1 MPSTKPSKINRKEPM
16 PQMAANMAT
25 ILSLLVCGFIK
36 NYLQPGYMARKNT
49 LVGRV
54 KQPFSV
60 VFIRNKIYGN
70 YFLLWLARRQI
81 YPVNCF
87 YLIFLVFL
95 SMLSMV

>member
-60 VFIRNKIYGN
+60 VFIRNKIYG
-70 YFLLWLARRQI
+70 
-81 YPVNCF
+81 
-87 YLIFLVFL
+87 
-95 SMLSMV
+95 